1 MRKLVVATS
10 AVVLSIAGITGVV
23 GVADAYPPSTPPT
36 SEVGVQ
42 PPLPTTT
49 TIRRGL
55 PETGGDVNDSLVFG
69 ASAAAL
75 GAGLILITRR
85 RRRAGEV

>member
-36 SEVGVQ
+36 TEVGVQ
-42 PPLPTTT
+42 PPLPTT

>member
-36 SEVGVQ
+36 TEVGVQ

-49 TIRRGL
+49 IRRGL
-55 PETGGDVNDSLVFG
+55 PVTGGDVNDSLVFG